1 MFASSVDAQQRVV
14 DAETGQPVEMASIF
28 DVTGNVVGYTMNGGI
43 FSEVSES
50 DYPITLRC
58 LGYEPLVIQR
68 PEEKT
73 WKMTPLTYD
82 MKEVVIVPV
91 KRNVLKQTIYAREY
105 FSVSNATDT
114 VNLFL
119 EHMGV
124 RFLPTTKDAK
134 FGGNSS
140 LRILTTNQ
148 YSHYQVHDKDSFMI
162 DHKSTFPSF
171 LNLILSKDEVKVPDS
186 FMKDNNEVKVYK
198 KTGKSGLI
206 LSIKQN
212 AHTFTCIKDGLADT
226 KDHKMSPWELKVL
239 GATMD
244 INQLYRTGVFKVN
257 DKGVYHP
264 KDLIEASFV
273 LEADGRGKFLRKMLK
288 SETPVVIRSMV
299 ELYVV
304 DREYLSNEEAK
315 EEYKNKSQKIDFII
329 PSTVPPLN
337 DATLQ
342 LIKRAKLEVK
352 K

>member
-1 MFASSVDAQQRVV
+1 
-14 DAETGQPVEMASIF
+14 
-28 DVTGNVVGYTMNGGI
+28 
-43 FSEVSES
+43 
-50 DYPITLRC
+50 
-58 LGYEPLVIQR
+58 
-68 PEEKT
+68 
-73 WKMTPLTYD
+73 
-82 MKEVVIVPV
+82 
-91 KRNVLKQTIYAREY
+91 
-105 FSVSNATDT
+105 
-114 VNLFL
+114 
-119 EHMGV
+119 
-124 RFLPTTKDAK
+124 
-134 FGGNSS
+134 
-140 LRILTTNQ
+140 
-148 YSHYQVHDKDSFMI
+148 MI

-288 SETPVVIRSMV
+288 SETPVVIRSIV